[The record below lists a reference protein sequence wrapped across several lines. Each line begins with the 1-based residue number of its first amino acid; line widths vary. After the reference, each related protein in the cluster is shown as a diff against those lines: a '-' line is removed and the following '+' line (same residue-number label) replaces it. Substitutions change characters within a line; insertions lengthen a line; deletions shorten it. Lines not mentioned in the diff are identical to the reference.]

1 MPSGS
6 LPTYKYVPPS
16 RPGVAAQMR
25 TCSSRRSRLW
35 AGGTYFRVREPGLP
49 GNLCTVEVF
58 AYSADEAYC
67 RITNTGILYSENVTG
82 AECSVDLLEF
92 DTKVS
97 GEFQDL
103 YELYDLNTLT
113 PHARKYSISLRI
125 SFARQEGQPYTLPTP
140 TELGEFTFGKLFV
153 SGKLSVQLTKKSSQ
167 YASGDRIFIAP
178 RTRLYSLS
186 ALTVT
191 PPADPVTGVAGAAQT
206 GYDISDLRTKVNT
219 SNIWVEVKERTPL
232 PASSGDGL
240 PVLMPTTYIDA
251 QDKLQDDLVLTAF
264 EVKNLANGDG
274 LPANPNT
281 EKTGPSRSIVHVN
294 YGELENG
301 SLGEHNTVY
310 EWVGDSATAGSW
322 KKY

>member
-1 MPSGS
+1 
-6 LPTYKYVPPS
+6 
-16 RPGVAAQMR
+16 
-25 TCSSRRSRLW
+25 
-35 AGGTYFRVREPGLP
+35 LP

-67 RITNTGILYSENVTG
+67 RITNTGILYSENITG

-92 DTKVS
+92 DTKVQ

-103 YELYDLNTLT
+103 YELYDLDTDT

-125 SFARQEGQPYTLPTP
+125 SFARQEGQPFTLPTP

-153 SGKLSVQLTKKSSQ
+153 SGKLSVQLTKKSSP

-178 RTRLYSLS
+178 RTRSYSLL

-191 PPADPVTGVAGAAQT
+191 PPADPATGVAPAAQT
-206 GYDISDLRTKVNT
+206 GYDIADLRTKVNA
-219 SNIWVEVKERTPL
+219 SNIWVEMKERTPV
-232 PASSGDGL
+232 PASVEGG
-240 PVLMPTTYIDA
+240 PVLFPSSYIDA

-264 EVKNLANGDG
+264 EVKNLADGDG
-274 LPANPNT
+274 LPDNPNV

-294 YGELENG
+294 YGEKDDG

-310 EWVGDSATAGSW
+310 EWVGDTANAGSW